1 MCVEIDLF
9 AEAAEKAAKAES
21 MNANSSSSCRRAS
34 SNNNMGAAGSSAAA
48 RRGNGGGGPYPVSPY
63 QVMLMHSNKIVKCC
77 LLMHMS

>member
-21 MNANSSSSCRRAS
+21 MNANSSSTS

>member
-1 MCVEIDLF
+1 VCVEIDLF

-21 MNANSSSSCRRAS
+21 MNANSS

>member
-21 MNANSSSSCRRAS
+21 MNANSS

>member
-9 AEAAEKAAKAES
+9 AEAAEKAAKAAS
-21 MNANSSSSCRRAS
+21 MNANSSSTS